1 MARMMIKEPDF
12 TFGIEEEYLLVDPK
26 SRDLVTEAPPAF
38 FEECAAKLGGQV
50 SAEFIR
56 SQIEIGTAVCST
68 PAQALAELTRL
79 RAAIVEVAAR
89 HGLAPMAASTH
100 PFADWNRQKITDKA
114 RYSAIAHDLQITGRR
129 LVISGMHVHVALGD
143 DDLRIDVMNQVRYFL
158 PHLLA
163 LSSSS
168 PFWQGADTGL
178 KSYRLAIYDESPR
191 SGLPGVFGS
200 WHEYQSTIDVLV
212 QADVIQD
219 ASKIWWDIRPCAKYP
234 TLEMRMTDV
243 CTRIEDAVCIA
254 QLYRCLCRML
264 YRLRQGN
271 QRWRTYPLFLLK
283 ENRWR
288 AQRYG
293 VGGTLFDFGK
303 GALVP
308 YAQLLDE
315 IIEHIGEDI
324 RHFRCEAEVAH
335 ARTIVSGGTSA
346 DRQLGCADAARKQGA
361 SEPEAMRAVVD
372 MLLAETAGR
381 GAELGR

>member
-26 SRDLVTEAPPAF
+26 TRDLVTEAPPAL
-38 FEECAAKLGGQV
+38 FEACAAKLGFQV

-56 SQIEIGTAVCST
+56 SQIEIGTRICET
-68 PAQALAELTRL
+68 PAQALADLKRL
-79 RAAIVEVAAR
+79 RGVIVEKAAE

-100 PFADWNRQKITDKA
+100 PFADWNRQKITNKA

-129 LVISGMHVHVALGD
+129 LVICGMHVHVQLGD
-143 DDLRIDVMNQVRYFL
+143 DDLRIDVMNQMRYFL

-191 SGLPGVFGS
+191 SGLPGVFSS
-200 WHEYQSTIDVLV
+200 WHEYKSTVDVLV

-219 ASKIWWDIRPCAKYP
+219 ASKIWWDIRPSAKYP
-234 TLEMRMTDV
+234 TLEMRITDV
-243 CTRIEDAVCIA
+243 CTRLEDAVAIS

-264 YRLRQGN
+264 YRLRLSN
-271 QRWRTYPLFLLK
+271 QRWRPYPLFLLE

-315 IIEHIGEDI
+315 IIERTREDAV
-324 RHFRCEAEVAH
+324 HFGCEKEVAH
-335 ARTIVSGGTSA
+335 ARAIVSRGTSA
-346 DRQLGCADAARKQGA
+346 DRQLACAASARAGGA
-361 SEPEAMRAVVD
+361 TEPEAMRAVVD
-372 MLLAETAGR
+372 HLLAETAGR
-381 GAELGR
+381 E

>member
-1 MARMMIKEPDF
+1 MARMMSKEPTF

-26 SRDLVTEAPPAF
+26 TRDLVREAPPRL
-38 FEECAAKLGGQV
+38 FEECSEQLGKQV
-50 SAEFIR
+50 SVEFIR
-56 SQIEIGTAVCST
+56 SQIEIGTGICST
-68 PAQALAELTRL
+68 PDEALRDLTRL
-79 RAAIVEVAAR
+79 RSTIVEVSGR
-89 HGLAPMAASTH
+89 HGLAPLAASTH
-100 PFADWNRQKITDKA
+100 PFAAWNEQQITDKA
-114 RYSAIAHDLQITGRR
+114 RYSSIAHDLQITGRR
-129 LVISGMHVHVALGD
+129 LVICGMHVHVELGD
-143 DDLRIDVMNQVRYFL
+143 DDLRIDVMNQMRYFL

-191 SGLPGVFGS
+191 SGMPGVFSS
-200 WHEYQSTIDVLV
+200 WHEYKSTVDVLIN
-212 QADVIQD
+212 ADVIQD
-219 ASKIWWDIRPCAKYP
+219 ASKIWWDIRPSAKYP

-243 CTRIEDAVCIA
+243 CSHVEDAVCIS

-264 YRLRQGN
+264 YRLRLSN
-271 QRWRTYPLFLLK
+271 QRWRPYPLFLLE

-315 IIEHIGEDI
+315 IIERVREDV
-324 RHFRCEAEVAH
+324 RHFGCEKEVAH
-335 ARTIVSGGTSA
+335 AHTILKRGTSA
-346 DRQLGCADAARKQGA
+346 DRQLACAEHARKAGA
-361 SEPEAMRAVVD
+361 SEAEAMRAVVD
-372 MLLAETAGR
+372 QILAETAGR
-381 GAELGR
+381 G

>member
-1 MARMMIKEPDF
+1 MAVMMIKEPDF
-12 TFGIEEEYLLVDPK
+12 TFGIEEEYLLVDVK
-26 SRDLVTEAPPAF
+26 TRDLVSELPAALL
-38 FEECAAKLGGQV
+38 EECTAKLGGQV

-56 SQIEIGTAVCST
+56 SQIEIGTRICAT
-68 PAQALAELTRL
+68 PAQARADLTRL
-79 RAAIVEVAAR
+79 RAVIVEVAAG

-100 PFADWNRQKITDKA
+100 PFADWNRQKITD
-114 RYSAIAHDLQITGRR
+114 GRR
-129 LVISGMHVHVALGD
+129 LVICGMHVHVALGD
-143 DDLRIDVMNQVRYFL
+143 DDLRIDIMNQMRYFL

-200 WHEYQSTIDVLV
+200 WHEYKSTVDVLIR
-212 QADVIQD
+212 AGVIED
-219 ASKIWWDIRPCAKYP
+219 ASKIWWDIRPSAKYP

-243 CTRIEDAVCIA
+243 CALAEDAICIS

-264 YRLRQGN
+264 YRLRLSN
-271 QRWRTYPLFLLK
+271 QRWRPYPLFLLE

-293 VGGTLFDFGK
+293 VTGTLFDFGK

-308 YAQLLDE
+308 YPQLLDE
-315 IIEHIGEDI
+315 IIERIKDDI
-324 RHFRCEAEVAH
+324 AHFGCEAEIAH
-335 ARTIVSGGTSA
+335 ARTILARGTSA
-346 DRQLGCADAARKQGA
+346 DRQLACAAAARKSGA
-361 SEPEAMRAVVD
+361 TEPEAMRAVVD
-372 MLLAETAGR
+372 QLLAETAGR
-381 GAELGR
+381 G